1 MTQMFPSIT
10 RGQNTLNQPANSITA
25 GYGLEVTDPSRYAQ
39 SNTARN
45 LALAGTGLQAV
56 GSIGQAIYGGRQ
68 QRRQAEENRRAIG
81 KANLISILS
90 GGSVTPAPE
99 FISSRGSQISQ
110 VLSGVGGSLN
120 SLGNQLQ
127 KLRES
132 ELTLRMAEDAAF
144 AKRRQDARAEEQHKI
159 IMRDEKRREAV
170 DKAARVAVKAKNA
183 IAKKYNFAT
192 LMQNPGSAIHAE
204 VDLLQGQT
212 GAHAQLIS
220 REATQE
226 AIAPLFKDAI
236 ARIESNFDYGEVG
249 PEIMSG
255 LYKGDHAYGKY
266 QVMGKNIPDW
276 SKEILGYEVSPEEFL
291 NNKDLQEDIAGA
303 KLDQYLKERILKN
316 PSDPETAIK
325 EAAVMWFGG
334 RGNLKHFQSKSKG
347 DQQVDSEGNVTF
359 EGKSNFEYTNEV
371 YNYISEASAL
381 TLGYGDV
388 ENRFSDAFTVKRL
401 EKKAILDQFMSPE
414 FRQEVLESS
423 NVSPEM
429 KDAFLGTLDTQ
440 TALFAAEIDAEKDTI
455 MQHFQ
460 SQMRNMQDTRRQAAS
475 MIDSRA
481 AAHARTVQAT
491 EEQKQKAIKL
501 QIDISNDWH
510 NAWAKNPVY
519 KDYKEFLVAWTKLN
533 QLGKKLYDPVTGEKL
548 TRDSP
553 EYKQFT
559 EELSKGVF
567 DVTLINTYQRLIDP
581 ATVKEGDVELYR
593 NNTSGKLGSI
603 YVALQNIRDGGA
615 VLTPETLTSM
625 LEISNDLKRG
635 MDRALAY
642 ETLSFVEA
650 KEKSFAGMK
659 YPELVSHIEDELF
672 TKFNIEARNYVKEQT
687 NAGAMDEDSMVYI
700 TRDNLDSRYGS
711 SSDYRTT
718 EKNDR
723 SSVVTEEYEREY
735 KNAANGAPPGGSAR
749 DSALQALNPT
759 SVDTSFSAG
768 ALGTSTVFQ
777 GIPALNDAFTQA
789 SRGAVSSAFRG
800 LADWIRPEEEQYP
813 QAAVWRR

>member
-401 EKKAILDQFMSPE
+401 EKK
-414 FRQEVLESS
+414 S
-423 NVSPEM
+423 N
-429 KDAFLGTLDTQ
+429 
-440 TALFAAEIDAEKDTI
+440 
-455 MQHFQ
+455 
-460 SQMRNMQDTRRQAAS
+460 TR
-475 MIDSRA
+475 
-481 AAHARTVQAT
+481 
-491 EEQKQKAIKL
+491 
-501 QIDISNDWH
+501 
-510 NAWAKNPVY
+510 PVY
-519 KDYKEFLVAWTKLN
+519 
-533 QLGKKLYDPVTGEKL
+533 
-548 TRDSP
+548 
-553 EYKQFT
+553 
-559 EELSKGVF
+559 
-567 DVTLINTYQRLIDP
+567 
-581 ATVKEGDVELYR
+581 
-593 NNTSGKLGSI
+593 
-603 YVALQNIRDGGA
+603 
-615 VLTPETLTSM
+615 
-625 LEISNDLKRG
+625 
-635 MDRALAY
+635 
-642 ETLSFVEA
+642 
-650 KEKSFAGMK
+650 
-659 YPELVSHIEDELF
+659 VS
-672 TKFNIEARNYVKEQT
+672 
-687 NAGAMDEDSMVYI
+687 
-700 TRDNLDSRYGS
+700 
-711 SSDYRTT
+711 
-718 EKNDR
+718 
-723 SSVVTEEYEREY
+723 
-735 KNAANGAPPGGSAR
+735 
-749 DSALQALNPT
+749 
-759 SVDTSFSAG
+759 
-768 ALGTSTVFQ
+768 
-777 GIPALNDAFTQA
+777 
-789 SRGAVSSAFRG
+789 
-800 LADWIRPEEEQYP
+800 
-813 QAAVWRR
+813 